1 MVLEFKGSTD
11 NCNESSHSLGTSYTM
26 DVLVGWLCGKAAA
39 LQDLPECKKGVLGS
53 TLAQSKYI

>member
-26 DVLVGWLCGKAAA
+26 ENLVGWLCGKAAA
-39 LQDLPECKKGVLGS
+39 LQDLPDCKNVVLGS
-53 TLAQSKYI
+53 TLDQSK